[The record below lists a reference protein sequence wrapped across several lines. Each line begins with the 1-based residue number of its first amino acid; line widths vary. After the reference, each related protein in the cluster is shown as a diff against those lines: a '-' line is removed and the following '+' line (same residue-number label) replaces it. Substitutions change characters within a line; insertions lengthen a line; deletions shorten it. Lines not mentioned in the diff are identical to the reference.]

1 MTVATLGLFALATLI
16 VLLGGFYFRRYRV
29 SRPPL
34 GVMTLGDVVVLIA
47 GIVVIPYVYLFLP
60 GWLVGGILALGT
72 LGIVQLLLEP
82 LLPRPWLSWLLALLL
97 VAADILFAWRTG
109 PESLGYFVV
118 NNLVIVLVVVGV
130 TNLWAQSGL
139 RARDLAL
146 LGAALTLY
154 DLIATA
160 ILPLTDELIARLAGL
175 PFTPLLIWPVGA
187 GLWMGIGLGD
197 LLLAT
202 VGPLVFRKAYG
213 RPAGLAALVI
223 ALTAIGAVFLLPL
236 TGLLRGTFPVM
247 VVLGPLLVAQYA
259 FWQQRLGRE
268 RTTAEYLAREP
279 LAAGDP
285 EPATAL

>member
-1 MTVATLGLFALATLI
+1 MIVPTLALFALVALT
-16 VLLGGFYFRRYRV
+16 VLLGWVYFRRYRV
-29 SRPPL
+29 NRPPL
-34 GVMTLGDVVVLIA
+34 GVMTLGDVAALIA
-47 GIVVIPYVYLFLP
+47 GIVLIPYVYLFLP

-82 LLPRPWLSWLLALLL
+82 VLPLPWLSWPLALLL
-97 VAADILFAWRTG
+97 VAADILLAWRAG
-109 PESLGYFVV
+109 PDAVGYLAV
-118 NNLVIVLVVVGV
+118 NNLVIILVVIGV

-139 RARDLAL
+139 KARDLAL

-160 ILPLTDELIARLAGL
+160 LLPLTDELIARLAGL
-175 PFTPLLIWPVGA
+175 PFTPLLIWPLGE

-213 RPAGLAALVI
+213 RAAGITALVI
-223 ALTAIGAVFLLPL
+223 ALATIGALFALPL
-236 TGLLRGTFPVM
+236 IGLLRGTFPVM

-259 FWQQRLGRE
+259 YWQHRLGSE
-268 RTTAEYLAREP
+268 RTTAEYLMAEP
-279 LAAGDP
+279 LAAG
-285 EPATAL
+285 